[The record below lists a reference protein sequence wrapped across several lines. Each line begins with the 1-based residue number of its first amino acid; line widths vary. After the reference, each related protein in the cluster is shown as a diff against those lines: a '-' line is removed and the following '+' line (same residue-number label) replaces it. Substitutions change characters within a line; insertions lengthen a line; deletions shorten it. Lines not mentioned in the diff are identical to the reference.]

1 MLRQL
6 FQKEIRLQKSNLYF
20 VLAIILVW
28 GILLALATRAEVKLG
43 GRPDVTMGL
52 VVSFLQVGFVGFCLL
67 AVAPLLVG
75 AAMVAEERKL
85 AVWEWQLSLP
95 CPRRTQW
102 AVKLAVGS
110 AVTLALTLVV
120 QPLLD
125 FVLSRVMGSGAPDT
139 PLPSSLLGMNEI
151 YRTIPLLLMMSAAFV
166 SSMSKDPYKAFF
178 LGILFFGFV
187 MACFSILDP
196 VHLLILPWNL
206 KTDRNVTR
214 LLVSNHV
221 PWMLGLGLSAGLG
234 ALSQFNFR
242 LEGFQWRRFLCQLA
256 AVVLL
261 AAAATWIGLQLEF
274 GIGGLVS
281 QKARDVE
288 PLILRNRSQA
298 PGAGKTVDWAGID
311 PVLVQRFR
319 AGDEK
324 KTPVNA
330 INPYHWQW
338 DPSFVSRVIRI
349 PGTGNVLAETPSF
362 PVFVGT
368 PDSHMFKEAGDLW
381 EQRLPQAIE
390 VGIDGSRFRP
400 IFCLIM
406 RGFQFLPT
414 DSGYLIRSS
423 PFSTFQSSW
432 WPLPIKADGLLW
444 KTLIRKPLPLD
455 TLSEFYRD
463 YRSGQI
469 KIGGEVFQSP
479 QIWPVNLAKGYF
491 ELTNP
496 DKPAEGR
503 AHEKWLIKKEANDTW
518 TVVHKG
524 KTYYSYYCVSDD
536 GKWYSTKS
544 SSGRYTGDSLPPSLD
559 VYSCDHGTSWTLE
572 NPEGELDITSGGRE
586 DIITLHDMGTRSSA
600 LLRVSPSGRFLPFLR
615 TKITIKLEV
624 DGKELDTHY
633 PEVVEFAL
641 LNLQTGQERVL
652 LRTKPDRASQEEFQE
667 VMKQWNL
674 WKSRRES
681 GQTGKEEAFHQEG
694 RFGTYTGRNVP
705 LYYQKFPPL
714 LWTPD
719 RDALAIF
726 FDEKIYLFER
736 RAQTAETAGKQVAIP
751 ENAARQA
758 SGQKPEQTAAQET
771 GQTAAQETGQK
782 AGQESAGQE
791 PAGQKTA
798 GQEASQNAGD
808 FRLLG
813 AVDLTGF
820 QIRDVDFWNG
830 GVMLAW
836 GGTGLY
842 RIELAKALKPAPP
855 EQ

>member
-20 VLAIILVW
+20 VLAIILAW

-52 VVSFLQVGFVGFCLL
+52 VVCLLQVGFVGFCLL
-67 AVAPLLVG
+67 VVAPLLVG

-85 AVWEWQLSLP
+85 GVWEWQLSLP

-110 AVTLALTLVV
+110 AITLALTLVV

-125 FVLSRVMGSGAPDT
+125 FLLSRVLGSYAHGIL
-139 PLPSSLLGMNEI
+139 LPSALLRGNEI

-166 SSMSKDPYKAFF
+166 SSMSRDPYKAFF
-178 LGILFFGFV
+178 LGIVFFGFV
-187 MACFSILDP
+187 AVCFSILDP
-196 VHLLILPWNL
+196 AHLLITSWNL
-206 KTDRNVTR
+206 GER
-214 LLVSNHV
+214 LGMGGGLNTARFLVNKQV
-221 PWMLGLGLSAGLG
+221 PWMLGLGLCAGLG
-234 ALSQFNFR
+234 ALAWFNFR
-242 LEGFQWRRFLCQLA
+242 LEGFRWRRFVGQLA
-256 AVVLL
+256 SVFLL
-261 AAAATWIGLQLEF
+261 AVAATWIGLHLEF

-281 QKARDVE
+281 QKTRDVE

-298 PGAGKTVDWAGID
+298 PGAGKTVDWAGIA
-311 PVLVQRFR
+311 PVLVRR
-319 AGDEK
+319 AELPPRASKLLALREERCWEGAC
-324 KTPVNA
+324 P
-330 INPYHWQW
+330 
-338 DPSFVSRVIRI
+338 SRVIRI
-349 PGTGNVLAETPSF
+349 PRTGRILAEIYSF
-362 PVFVGT
+362 PV
-368 PDSHMFKEAGDLW
+368 W
-381 EQRLPQAIE
+381 EGQLY
-390 VGIDGSRFRP
+390 RP
-400 IFCLIM
+400 
-406 RGFQFLPT
+406 
-414 DSGYLIRSS
+414 
-423 PFSTFQSSW
+423 
-432 WPLPIKADGLLW
+432 
-444 KTLIRKPLPLD
+444 KPLPQVVELGID
-455 TLSEFYRD
+455 KRCLRPILSL
-463 YRSGQI
+463 SGHVMQVFPEDSVYV
-469 KIGGEVFQSP
+469 IGPPLYYVTRWPIPLELGGLLSRKFVSGRPFKDPFWELQEMGQPLKVDGKP
-479 QIWPVNLAKGYF
+479 IRVGGVNPVNSEKGYWDIVVLNKTGQSK
-491 ELTNP
+491 EEQNASSGK
-496 DKPAEGR
+496 DYSM
-503 AHEKWLIKKEANDTW
+503 WLIKKGANNDW
-518 TVVHKG
+518 SLVNKQEGFVHHA
-524 KTYYSYYCVSDD
+524 VSSD
-536 GKWYSTKS
+536 GKWYARQRHTFSAFPTATVS
-544 SSGRYTGDSLPPSLD
+544 SLG
-559 VYSCDHGTSWTLE
+559 VYSCDHTTSWTIV
-572 NPEGELDITSGGRE
+572 GSGGDVILCNAGWQEYNERQ
-586 DIITLHDMGTRSSA
+586 DMGVNKA
-600 LLRVSPSGRFLPFLR
+600 GILRVSPSGRFLPFLR

-641 LNLQTGQERVL
+641 LNLQTGQESAL
-652 LRTKPDRASQEEFQE
+652 LHTQPDGASQQEFQE

-681 GQTGKEEAFHQEG
+681 GQTGKEETFHQEG
-694 RFGTYTGRNVP
+694 SLVTFTGRNVP

-714 LWTPD
+714 LWAPD
-719 RDALAIF
+719 RDALAIL
-726 FDEKIYLFER
+726 FDERIYLFER

-798 GQEASQNAGD
+798 GQEPAQNAGD
-808 FRLLG
+808 FHLLG

-820 QIRDVDFWNG
+820 QIRDMDFWNG

-842 RIELAKALKPAPP
+842 RIDLANALKPAPP

>member
-20 VLAIILVW
+20 VLAIILAW
-28 GILLALATRAEVKLG
+28 GILLALATRAETKFASPG
-43 GRPDVTMGL
+43 VTIGL
-52 VVSFLQVGFVGFCLL
+52 VVTLLQVGFVGFCLL
-67 AVAPLLVG
+67 VVVPLLVG

-85 AVWEWQLSLP
+85 GVWEWQLSLP

-110 AVTLALTLVV
+110 AITLALTLIV

-125 FVLSRVMGSGAPDT
+125 FLLSRVMGSHAPDT

-151 YRTIPLLLMMSAAFV
+151 YRTVPLLLMMSAAFV

-178 LGILFFGFV
+178 LGIVFFGFV
-187 MACFSILDP
+187 AVCFSILDP
-196 VHLLILPWNL
+196 AHLLILPWNL
-206 KTDRNVTR
+206 KADRNVTR

-221 PWMLGLGLSAGLG
+221 PWTLGLGLSAGLA
-234 ALSQFNFR
+234 ALAWFNFR
-242 LEGFQWRRFLCQLA
+242 LEGFRWRRFLCQIA
-256 AVVLL
+256 AVFLL
-261 AAAATWIGLQLEF
+261 TVATTWIGLHLEF

-281 QKARDVE
+281 QKSRDVE

-298 PGAGKTVDWAGID
+298 GGAGKTVDWAGID
-311 PVLVQRFR
+311 AVLVRR
-319 AGDEK
+319 AELPPHTSKLLALREEK
-324 KTPVNA
+324 CWERECP
-330 INPYHWQW
+330 
-338 DPSFVSRVIRI
+338 SRVIRI
-349 PGTGNVLAETPSF
+349 PRTGRILAEIYSF
-362 PVFVGT
+362 PV
-368 PDSHMFKEAGDLW
+368 W
-381 EQRLPQAIE
+381 EEQLY
-390 VGIDGSRFRP
+390 RP
-400 IFCLIM
+400 
-406 RGFQFLPT
+406 
-414 DSGYLIRSS
+414 
-423 PFSTFQSSW
+423 
-432 WPLPIKADGLLW
+432 
-444 KTLIRKPLPLD
+444 KPLPQVVELGID
-455 TLSEFYRD
+455 KRCLRPILSLSGHVMQVFPEDSVYVIGPPLYYVTRWPIPLELGGLLSRKFMSGRPFKDPFGEFHEMFQP
-463 YRSGQI
+463 GQFKVDGNPI
-469 KIGGEVFQSP
+469 RVGG
-479 QIWPVNLAKGYF
+479 VNPLNTEKGYWDIVVQNKTGQS
-491 ELTNP
+491 EEEQNASSG
-496 DKPAEGR
+496 KNYSM
-503 AHEKWLIKKEANDTW
+503 WLIKKGANNDW
-518 TVVHKG
+518 SLVNKQEGFVHHA
-524 KTYYSYYCVSDD
+524 VSSD
-536 GKWYSTKS
+536 GKWYAPQRHTFSAFPEARVS
-544 SSGRYTGDSLPPSLD
+544 SLG
-559 VYSCDHGTSWTLE
+559 VYSCDHTTSWTIV
-572 NPEGELDITSGGRE
+572 GSGGDVILCNAGWQEYNERQ
-586 DIITLHDMGTRSSA
+586 DMGVNKA
-600 LLRVSPSGRFLPFLR
+600 GILRVSPSGRFLPFLR

-714 LWTPD
+714 LWAPD